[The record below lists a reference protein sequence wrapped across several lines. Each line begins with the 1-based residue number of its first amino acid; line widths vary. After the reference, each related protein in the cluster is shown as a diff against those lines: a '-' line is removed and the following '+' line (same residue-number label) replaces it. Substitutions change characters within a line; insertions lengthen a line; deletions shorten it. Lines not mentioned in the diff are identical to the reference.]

1 MAGSAALLSVLAG
14 LALGVGLG
22 WWLAQ
27 RFFRRRLEQALD
39 AARRDPL
46 TGLGNRRAFD
56 EQLAIFLRV
65 ARRYGTPLALALF
78 DIDHLKQINDRFG
91 HAAGDAALVHFG
103 RILLGS
109 ARESDVT
116 ARIGGDEFA
125 LLLPQTDAQGAEALV
140 SRILESLAKTPC
152 EWPHFAG
159 PGNPAKPGSA
169 GKPIAVLASAGIAQF
184 KDDPTPLALFE
195 RADKSLYDAKHSPNR
210 RASSAN
216 AIAP

>member
-1 MAGSAALLSVLAG
+1 MAGSAALLSALAG

-22 WWLAQ
+22 GWLAQ
-27 RFFRRRLEQALD
+27 RFFRRRLERALD

-91 HAAGDAALVHFG
+91 HAAGDVALVHFG
-103 RILLGS
+103 RVLLGS
-109 ARESDVT
+109 IRESDVT

-140 SRILESLAKTPC
+140 SRFLESLAKIPC
-152 EWPHFAG
+152 EWPNSAG
-159 PGNPAKPGSA
+159 PGNPAEPGSA

-184 KDDPTPLALFE
+184 QDDPTPAALFE
-195 RADKSLYDAKHSPNR
+195 RADKSLYDAKHSPTR
-210 RASSAN
+210 LAASTNSA
-216 AIAP
+216 AP